1 MKLILGFTY
10 LSQIAS
16 VRRSLFN
23 NAERGKFL
31 NQLVTGVREILN
43 NPTGLQ
49 DPNNYH
55 EFCRSVHELFILIKG
70 SWKLCWK
77 RS

>member
-1 MKLILGFTY
+1 MIVLIIGTCKFP
-10 LSQIAS
+10 QIAS

-31 NQLVTGVREILN
+31 NQLVTGVREILQ
-43 NPTGLQ
+43 NPNGLQ

-55 EFCRSVHELFILIKG
+55 EFCRSVIDSCTCSPCYKMV
-70 SWKLCWK
+70 SQD
-77 RS
+77 